1 MKRAA
6 RRSKPIADPF
16 CPRVHLVF
24 FVFFLEWNGNHILS
38 VSVSAG
44 HLVSNDYFPPIGGVE
59 ADWKAAR
66 TSGRV
71 LLVNRKKKK
80 KVLHRFLLLKQND
93 EPQEANVS
101 FPNQQDS
108 TTDAP

>member
-1 MKRAA
+1 M
-6 RRSKPIADPF
+6 
-16 CPRVHLVF
+16 
-24 FVFFLEWNGNHILS
+24 S

-80 KVLHRFLLLKQND
+80 KSVAQIFTLETK
-93 EPQEANVS
+93 
-101 FPNQQDS
+101 
-108 TTDAP
+108 